1 MTARIY
7 SLAAYR
13 ERHISRLSAL
23 AYLNS
28 RHCLLLSRIALAET
42 DAEVARLSRQLDR
55 IGRLRGE
62 YRRVG
67 GSR

>member
-1 MTARIY
+1 MGQLV
-7 SLAAYR
+7 SLRAHR
-13 ERHISRLSAL
+13 ERRADRLSAL

-28 RHCLLLSRIALAET
+28 RHCLLLSRLALAST
-42 DAEVARLSRQLDR
+42 DAEIARLSRQLDR